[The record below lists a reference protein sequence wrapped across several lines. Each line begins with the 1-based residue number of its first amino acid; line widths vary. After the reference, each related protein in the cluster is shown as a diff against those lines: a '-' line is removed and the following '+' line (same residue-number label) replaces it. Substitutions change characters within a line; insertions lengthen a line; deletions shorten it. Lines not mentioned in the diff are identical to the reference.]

1 MITPRRTRLL
11 RAPSLQSFQRAIA
24 DLVRTRDP
32 WRAHETA
39 VLVPTRA
46 AAEQLRRTLEELASD
61 ADPGSPVLALPLL
74 LTRDEWYGAMHE
86 RLGNA
91 VPLLSPVER
100 QVCTLAAA
108 REAVRDH
115 PPPFKL
121 RPGLVPSIVGFY
133 DEIRR
138 CQRSVE
144 SFERLLVSELEPSV
158 DLDRGARRLLRQT
171 RFLAETFRSYQR
183 RLSAAG
189 RLDEHE
195 LRRLLIRDDASRPFS
210 QIVVTIGDQ
219 TVDTAGLWSADFDLL
234 TRLPGL
240 EQIDVVATEAV
251 LAAGFYERLAE
262 LLPGMAEERLD
273 GADDQMPVLV
283 APVSDDDRHHF
294 VWRDREDELVAVIRA
309 LKGGATA
316 QGPGVAH
323 GSTDGIDGREAVVFQ
338 RPLPYL
344 YLARQLFDQ
353 AGVPFDAR
361 DGLPLAAEPYAA
373 AVDLVADCVT
383 SGYSR
388 SSVIGLLR
396 SPHFVFEHGGRRVGP
411 LLVER
416 FDQALHDVR
425 YAGGRSSL
433 SRLADECESE
443 HGPRSSALAEAG
455 PAAIVMARLASELEP
470 LDEPAPAAQ
479 LLDTLLSFLTRHQVS
494 GTQADSVSERESNAR
509 AGILGGLAELA
520 EAHRLLDDTPV
531 EFRELVS
538 SLRRW
543 IESQTFTPP
552 AGIDGVQ
559 LVDVQAA
566 LYGRFREIFIVG
578 LVDGEWPPRPVRHV
592 LYPASLLVPL
602 GWPRERDRLRAT
614 GARFADLRR
623 LPLERLV
630 LSTFSLEDDSVVIPS
645 SFLEEPT
652 DTAHVLMR
660 AKIDTGLCVTLD
672 DALAQASVPPGILQ
686 GLPARWLGLR
696 QTRPDGGTPPFHGVV
711 GQRPAATY
719 AVKALE
725 QYLECPFK
733 YFAGTLLGLGDEPA
747 DRQTLTP
754 QQRGL
759 LLHRVLE
766 TFYTDWQATPGGAM
780 TLANLDQALERF
792 RGVAERALRELPPAD
807 RTVVRAWLLGS
818 AAAPGLAERLFLL
831 EISRPGDVV
840 ERLVEFRIDGTFV
853 FEKGGRRR
861 EARIRGVVDRIDLF
875 SNGTFRLIDYKAN
888 RAPDRHLALQLPVY
902 SRCAEQQLEGYREKS
917 WQVGDAAYA
926 AFGAARLHVP
936 LARRDLKRQLARD
949 EGRVVDVLDA
959 IDTGVYPPRPA
970 ELYRCNFCPYP
981 TVCRKDYVGEG

>member
-11 RAPSLQSFQRAIA
+11 RAPSLQSFQRAVA
-24 DLVRTRDP
+24 DLVRTSDP

-46 AAEQLRRTLEELASD
+46 AAEQLRRTFEELASD
-61 ADPGSPVLALPLL
+61 ADPGSPVLTLPSL

-86 RLGNA
+86 RLGNVA
-91 VPLLSPVER
+91 PLLSPIER

-108 REAVRDH
+108 REAVHDH

-121 RPGLVPSIVGFY
+121 RPGLVPSILGFY
-133 DEIRR
+133 DELRR

-144 SFERLLVSELEPSV
+144 SFEHLLVSELEPSV
-158 DLDRGARRLLRQT
+158 ELDRGARRLLRQT
-171 RFLAETFRSYQR
+171 RFLAATFRSYQR
-183 RLSAAG
+183 RISAAG

-195 LRRLLIRDDASRPFS
+195 LRRLLILDDAPRPFS

-219 TVDTAGLWSADFDLL
+219 AVDATGLWSADFDLL
-234 TRLPGL
+234 TRLPRL

-251 LAAGFYERLAE
+251 LAAGFHERLAE
-262 LLPGMAEERLD
+262 LLPGVAEECLD
-273 GADDQMPVLV
+273 GADDQLPVLV
-283 APVSDDDRHHF
+283 APVSDDDRDHF
-294 VWRDREDELVAVIRA
+294 VWRDREDELMAVIRA

-316 QGPGVAH
+316 QEPGVAH
-323 GSTDGIDGREAVVFQ
+323 GSMDGIDGREAVVFQ

-353 AGVPFDAR
+353 AGVPFEAR
-361 DGLPLAAEPYAA
+361 DALPLAAEPYAA

-388 SSVIGLLR
+388 SSVISLLR
-396 SPHFVFEHGGRRVGP
+396 SPHFAFEHDGRRVDP
-411 LLVER
+411 PLVER
-416 FDQALHDVR
+416 FDQALNDARH
-425 YAGGRSSL
+425 AGGRSSL
-433 SRLADECESE
+433 SRLADECERE

-455 PAAIVMARLASELEP
+455 PAAIVMARLADELEP
-470 LDEPAPAAQ
+470 LDEPTPAAQ
-479 LLDTLLSFLTRHQVS
+479 LLSTLLSFLKCHQAPD
-494 GTQADSVSERESNAR
+494 TQADSVSERESNAR
-509 AGILGGLAELA
+509 AVILAGLAELA

-531 EFRELVS
+531 EFREVVS
-538 SLRRW
+538 SVRRW
-543 IESQTFTPP
+543 IESQTFKPT
-552 AGIDGVQ
+552 AGTDGVQ
-559 LVDVQAA
+559 LVGVQAA
-566 LYGRFREIFIVG
+566 LYGRFREMFIVG
-578 LVDGEWPPRPVRHV
+578 LVDGDWPPRPVRHV

-602 GWPRERDRLRAT
+602 GWPRERDRLRAA

-623 LPLERLV
+623 LPLKRLV
-630 LSTFSLEDDSVVIPS
+630 LSTFSLEDDVLVMPS

-652 DTAHVLMR
+652 DTDHVVTR
-660 AKIDTGLCVTLD
+660 IRIDTELCVTTD

-686 GLPARWLGLR
+686 AVPARWLRLR
-696 QTRPDGGTPPFHGVV
+696 QARPDGVTPQFHGVV

-733 YFAGTLLGLGDEPA
+733 YFAGTLLGLGDELA
-747 DRQTLTP
+747 DRQTLTA

-766 TFYTDWQATPGGAM
+766 TFYANWQATTGGAV

-792 RGVAERALRELPPAD
+792 RGVAERALRELQPVD

-853 FEKGGRRR
+853 FAKGGRRR

-875 SNGTFRLIDYKAN
+875 SNGTFRLIDYKVN
-888 RAPDRHLALQLPVY
+888 RAPQRDLALQLPVY
-902 SRCAEQQLEGYREKS
+902 SRCAEKQLEGYRERS
-917 WQVGDAAYA
+917 WQVSDAAYA
-926 AFGAARLHVP
+926 AFGDARLYVP
-936 LARRDLKRQLARD
+936 LANRNLRRELAKD

-959 IDTGVYPPRPA
+959 IDSGVYPPRPA

-981 TVCRKDYVGEG
+981 TVCRKDYVGKG